1 MVADMA
7 LTAYD
12 VANLAKEPSPE
23 TRAAVAAKVALRFDN
38 ALITQ
43 RERDL
48 AHEILTVLLK
58 DAEELVRE
66 SLAKSI
72 SHLPGAPK
80 DIIVALTEDRD
91 MVAVPVLEFSPVLE
105 DEELLEI
112 VRKGSAA
119 KQTAIAARSEV
130 SADLSDALIATDNRN
145 VIARLVANK
154 GAIIR
159 DNAFAKVVRQYGSDD
174 RVAAPLVKREDLPV
188 SIVEQL
194 VTAVSEQYRTYLVEH
209 HKIKEDLAFQL
220 IRDSR
225 ERATVGLADGVAR
238 EDLPRLIQQLAVN
251 GRLTPS
257 LILRA
262 VCTGEMAFAEC
273 AFAHLTGLS
282 ESRVA
287 KLVLDKGPLGLK
299 AAFARARL
307 PQVLFPA
314 FRAAIDIYQEMDYTA
329 QPHDREHFKLV
340 MLERLLTSYEN
351 LEGDDLDFLLSKMAQ
366 LSDQVSEGQ
375 EQAVAS

>member
-105 DEELLEI
+105 EEDLLEI

-188 SIVEQL
+188 SIIEQL

-314 FRAAIDIYQEMDYTA
+314 FRAAIDIYQELDYTA

-366 LSDQVSEGQ
+366 LSDQVNEGQ

>member
-48 AHEILTVLLK
+48 AHEILAVLLK

-119 KQTAIAARSEV
+119 KQTAIAGRSEV

-314 FRAAIDIYQEMDYTA
+314 FRAAIDIYQELDYTA

-340 MLERLLTSYEN
+340 MLERLLTSYKN